1 MTAPRSDSTR
11 PQDPTATG
19 SGLLP
24 SGPADPS
31 GASDRP
37 AADAPATLD
46 PPRHATPEPAR
57 HATPEPPR
65 PATFLQTAGTVF
77 WSFFG
82 VRKRRHFESDTRL
95 NPVHVIVMG
104 LIGAAVFVGTLLAIV
119 SLILR
124 AR

>member
-1 MTAPRSDSTR
+1 MNASR
-11 PQDPTATG
+11 PEPHHPQEPAATG
-19 SGLLP
+19 
-24 SGPADPS
+24 PAPEPP
-31 GASDRP
+31 RP
-37 AADAPATLD
+37 A
-46 PPRHATPEPAR
+46 PEPA
-57 HATPEPPR
+57 R